1 MFISHSLLDPKRR
14 HRHSRLRLS
23 ARVERLENLLRR
35 HILYRVAHA
44 CHTKKGVAILVQ
56 LKVVSNDIV
65 GDTAMIL
72 CPRRLDK
79 SGFGV
84 IRATAVGEG
93 ASCALRYPEGEHD
106 LRKMSGLF

>member
-1 MFISHSLLDPKRR
+1 MFISHSLLDPKPR

-65 GDTAMIL
+65 SDTAMIL

-93 ASCALRYPEGEHD
+93 ASCALRYPKGEHD